1 MVVFFDIDGTLVDEE
16 TQMIPDSAI
25 RALHKL
31 RENGHIP
38 VVNTGRPYALIDD
51 RIRELPFSGWVC
63 GCGTEVLLDGQWLI
77 QVRLSEELCRSVR
90 EDVHA
95 CNMQVVYEPSLPGV
109 YLDGEYSTHPTIVKE
124 CKKLEDRGFFVKP
137 LEENQVFLKFVTY
150 DGDNSRR
157 EEFLKRMKPRFTCID
172 RGDTMLE
179 IVLKGHSK
187 AGGMEKLLQ
196 HLGISKK
203 DSMAIGDSTNDL
215 PMFGVAGHTVCMG
228 NGMEELKQQ
237 AEYITDTV
245 LNDGI
250 EKALQ
255 YFGLI

>member
-1 MVVFFDIDGTLVDEE
+1 
-16 TQMIPDSAI
+16 
-25 RALHKL
+25 
-31 RENGHIP
+31 
-38 VVNTGRPYALIDD
+38 
-51 RIRELPFSGWVC
+51 
-63 GCGTEVLLDGQWLI
+63 
-77 QVRLSEELCRSVR
+77 
-90 EDVHA
+90 
-95 CNMQVVYEPSLPGV
+95 
-109 YLDGEYSTHPTIVKE
+109 
-124 CKKLEDRGFFVKP
+124 
-137 LEENQVFLKFVTY
+137 
-150 DGDNSRR
+150 
-157 EEFLKRMKPRFTCID
+157 
-172 RGDTMLE
+172 MLE

-215 PMFGVAGHTVCMG
+215 PMFGVAGHRVCMG